1 VFDLSPEALERLLDL
16 DSLGVRP
23 EILEA
28 AGAILVNSG
37 THGVERDCSACSSA
51 DGRLPSSGVMSAIA
65 QLKAA
70 LVSWFISAHR
80 TSARNWEN

>member
-1 VFDLSPEALERLLDL
+1 MFDLSPEALERLLDL

-37 THGVERDCSACSSA
+37 THGVEPETARPVV
-51 DGRLPSSGVMSAIA
+51 RLIAAYLRRGVMSVIA
-65 QLKAA
+65 QPKAI

-80 TSARNWEN
+80 MQSLS